1 MLTMLVDAMTAIVV
15 RPPGVIGRSVR
26 WITAVIAIVAARVIP
41 IPRVSIAVSRV
52 SVAAV
57 TISGITEAD
66 AYASNAN

>member
-1 MLTMLVDAMTAIVV
+1 MLVDAMTAVVV
-15 RPPGVIGRSVR
+15 RPSGVIGRSVR
-26 WITAVIAIVAARVIP
+26 WITAVIAIVAARIIP

>member
-1 MLTMLVDAMTAIVV
+1 MLVDAMTAVVV
-15 RPPGVIGRSVR
+15 RPSGVIGRSVR
-26 WITAVIAIVAARVIP
+26 WITAVIAIVAARVIA

>member
-1 MLTMLVDAMTAIVV
+1 MLVDAMTAVVV
-15 RPPGVIGRSVR
+15 RPSGVIGRSVR

>member
-1 MLTMLVDAMTAIVV
+1 MLVDAMTAVVV
-15 RPPGVIGRSVR
+15 RPSGVIGRSVR

-52 SVAAV
+52 AVAAV